1 MICYS
6 ASFGNNS
13 VYSSTNGKFSTGG
26 STGLKHN
33 FPFRVINSR
42 SAQAWIPDGTVW
54 RDPST
59 ATWLHGYI
67 YRQNRASKLK
77 FMPYSGCRRANDT
90 CFLNVYG
97 LAKLV

>member
-26 STGLKHN
+26 STGLKHI

-42 SAQAWIPDGTVW
+42 SAQAWIPDGTV
-54 RDPST
+54 
-59 ATWLHGYI
+59 
-67 YRQNRASKLK
+67 
-77 FMPYSGCRRANDT
+77 
-90 CFLNVYG
+90 
-97 LAKLV
+97 